1 MTRDIDRIARVTREA
16 DIFRERAEAAVS
28 RNFQNAQFHEKL
40 HASEEAMRRVYSQ
53 PFVDSLVRT
62 QEILSRL
69 TAEAAGQQAFL
80 SRVGDGILRQAE
92 FARKIETFTERFIT
106 ETALQ
111 DGLVSRLMSGY
122 RAVPSDPVMI
132 DYDELLNVVMRG
144 FEETG
149 LTQPQVACPTVLW
162 RFEAWLDKFPPNIRN
177 LVIGLVLMLL
187 GVVIQGALDS
197 YKSDS
202 KALPA
207 AQENNPSLV
216 EPEHGDEMFD
226 MCR

>member
-1 MTRDIDRIARVTREA
+1 
-16 DIFRERAEAAVS
+16 
-28 RNFQNAQFHEKL
+28 
-40 HASEEAMRRVYSQ
+40 
-53 PFVDSLVRT
+53 
-62 QEILSRL
+62 LSRL